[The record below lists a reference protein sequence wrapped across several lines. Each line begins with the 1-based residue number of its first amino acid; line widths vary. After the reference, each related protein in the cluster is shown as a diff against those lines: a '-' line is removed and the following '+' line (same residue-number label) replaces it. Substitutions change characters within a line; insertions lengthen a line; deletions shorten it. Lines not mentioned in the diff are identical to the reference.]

1 MCGDFIPARGRT
13 RNPAQSGL
21 CSRRRLMYVTDQA
34 RKWYNLP
41 HVGKS
46 EFAPC
51 FRLNRPALTLT
62 LSLSIIPGA
71 AIG

>member
-1 MCGDFIPARGRT
+1 
-13 RNPAQSGL
+13 
-21 CSRRRLMYVTDQA
+21 MYVTDQA